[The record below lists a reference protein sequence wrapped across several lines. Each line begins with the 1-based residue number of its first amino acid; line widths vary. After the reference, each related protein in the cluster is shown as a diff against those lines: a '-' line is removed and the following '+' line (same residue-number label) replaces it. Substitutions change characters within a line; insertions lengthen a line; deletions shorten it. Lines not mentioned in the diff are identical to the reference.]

1 MRTSWM
7 YCVILSVAAASAL
20 GARCAAQEVGFVDLT
35 KVTAHRGLR
44 RPSPT
49 RGANEARSGVQEVR
63 PCFDSVNSESELR
76 TTLVSLD
83 RTHYQVGDE
92 PTFEVTVENVSSAP
106 LRIPFSRHLA
116 DLQPENPAQ
125 KFARSELQLVLW
137 IAAGTEWS
145 ANTGGGVTLYG
156 AEDHPN
162 TMLTLSPGE
171 WVRIIGKGK
180 FILPAEGVSAELIPS
195 GHPIDHVYAQVSLYR
210 VETLLTP
217 TAAATLSR
225 EACLRQTQGGSV
237 PIALA
242 IASPRQ

>member
-1 MRTSWM
+1 M

-44 RPSPT
+44 HPSPT

-63 PCFDSVNSESELR
+63 PCFDSVNSEGELR
-76 TTLVSLD
+76 ATLVSLD

-92 PTFEVTVENVSSAP
+92 PTFEVTVENVSSAS
-106 LRIPFSRHLA
+106 LRIPFSPHLA

-125 KFARSELQLVLW
+125 KFTHSELQLVLW
-137 IAAGTEWS
+137 IAAGTEWR

-162 TMLTLSPGE
+162 TMLTLNPGE

-180 FILPAEGVSAELIPS
+180 FVLPAEGVSAELIPS

-217 TAAATLSR
+217 TTAATLSR
-225 EACLRQTQGGSV
+225 EVCLRHAQGETV
-237 PIALA
+237 PLALA
-242 IASPRQ
+242 S

>member
-44 RPSPT
+44 HPSPT
-49 RGANEARSGVQEVR
+49 RGANEARS
-63 PCFDSVNSESELR
+63 
-76 TTLVSLD
+76 
-83 RTHYQVGDE
+83 QVGDE
-92 PTFEVTVENVSSAP
+92 PTFEVTVENVSSAS
-106 LRIPFSRHLA
+106 LRIPFSPHLA

-125 KFARSELQLVLW
+125 KFTHSELQLVLW
-137 IAAGTEWS
+137 IAAGTEWR

-162 TMLTLSPGE
+162 TMLTLNPGE

-180 FILPAEGVSAELIPS
+180 FVLPAEGVSAELIPS

-217 TAAATLSR
+217 TTAATLSR
-225 EACLRQTQGGSV
+225 EVCLRHAQGETV
-237 PIALA
+237 PLALA
-242 IASPRQ
+242 S